1 MYQFIELKIGQ
12 DIDYVDTCCPH
23 AYPVGFEMLKLVASG
38 QELLCPVV
46 QGPGLPCVCPGA
58 YPGALFSVVVWT
70 SARSPY
76 RSESNRSASSR
87 SANNSSWSAS
97 RSANNSKRPV
107 RPGRERESERNFYH
121 FYPGFTWDAAGAPG
135 SQQKE

>member
-1 MYQFIELKIGQ
+1 M
-12 DIDYVDTCCPH
+12 
-23 AYPVGFEMLKLVASG
+23 
-38 QELLCPVV
+38 LCPVV
-46 QGPGLPCVCPGA
+46 QGPGLPCGSPGA

-87 SANNSSWSAS
+87 SANNSPWSAS

-107 RPGRERESERNFYH
+107 WPGTPLGHWVPNRKSKESDKDGQEEKQPH
-121 FYPGFTWDAAGAPG
+121 VCGFA
-135 SQQKE
+135 